1 MGPTISE
8 PRYCL
13 AAALVLVLATPVS
26 AQTGGLEPTAPDNLP
41 CSGIAGPRD
50 GFHFEAQW
58 QNVATYAGPLFEVA
72 LDHNCN
78 LFVANKQSNQILKY
92 NAAGQ

>member
-1 MGPTISE
+1 MLKRVVWSQPPPTI
-8 PRYCL
+8 C
-13 AAALVLVLATPVS
+13 AV
-26 AQTGGLEPTAPDNLP
+26 
-41 CSGIAGPRD
+41 PRD

-58 QNVATYAGPLFEVA
+58 QNVATYAGAPFEVA

-92 NAAGQ
+92 NAAGQQTAA